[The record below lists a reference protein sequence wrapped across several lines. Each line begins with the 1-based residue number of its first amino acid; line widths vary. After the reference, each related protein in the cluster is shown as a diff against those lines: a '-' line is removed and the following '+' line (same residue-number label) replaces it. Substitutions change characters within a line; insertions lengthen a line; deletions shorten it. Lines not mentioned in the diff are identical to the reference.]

1 MPVFGNFEGANL
13 VFDAIFDLY
22 IIRMVFMKYNF
33 IKEYRYKT
41 DKYDNEANQ
50 PTTLSDPIFLIK

>member
-1 MPVFGNFEGANL
+1 MYERVN
-13 VFDAIFDLY
+13 IFDLY